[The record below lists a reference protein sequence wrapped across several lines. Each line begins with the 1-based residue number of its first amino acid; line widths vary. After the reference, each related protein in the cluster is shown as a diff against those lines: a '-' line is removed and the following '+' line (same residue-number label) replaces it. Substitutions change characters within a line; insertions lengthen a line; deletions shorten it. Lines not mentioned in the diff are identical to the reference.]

1 MTIPRRDIPPKTG
14 RTPRVVMKSKHH
26 FGFGVFIL
34 CIACFLCGCAL
45 LKLKQD
51 IDRGKSASLLQG
63 CVIMKSEQSGPIFIV
78 AYERIHSE
86 INVCGHVRLS
96 QTGCY
101 ELLVPNG
108 KYYVG
113 AFQDV
118 NGNGKHD
125 PNEAVGQFGTPDLVD
140 AKTKNN
146 IDQLNIVL
154 NPPEPD
160 AVSHLSGISI
170 NKTDIVDRAV
180 AGEVADRDRLA
191 RLDSYASQGYWEPI
205 SAFNEVGAN
214 IWFVQP
220 YDPKKIPVLFIHGA
234 SGTASGWEFLFQK
247 IDRSVFQPCFFYYP
261 SGLDLE
267 FSAYILAS
275 KILRLHAKYRF
286 DRMAVVAHSMGGLVA
301 RSCMTRFRKYFPFIK
316 LFVSISTPWG
326 GVNMAKMGAENS
338 PVVIPAW
345 KDVASGS
352 DFISTLYQNRL
363 PQNTRFYLL
372 FSYRGNRNPFEP
384 NNDGTLT
391 MESMLDQRA
400 QQEAVRIYGVNQ
412 DHAGILNSQ
421 ETATLLNDI
430 IEQEMPEKKGLKQ
443 SGTISISVDLKSQE
457 HRPNIVYMLLI
468 LETLGKK
475 FHEKVIYLDPFQ
487 KEQTI
492 DGIPDGEYLASLLIP
507 AFHVIPIRKA
517 IRVRAGQTTSIRFGG
532 SPEGIITNFIWSASG
547 LHAPKKIVSIN
558 LYGAGVDR
566 TILPDNFAF
575 NSIYDAALS
584 QKDFFH
590 DNLFCFYGLA
600 EGIYRVTVVADGYR
614 AYSENYRV
622 TPGQFG
628 NIPHIQLSRNL
639 RW

>member
-1 MTIPRRDIPPKTG
+1 MAI
-14 RTPRVVMKSKHH
+14 
-26 FGFGVFIL
+26 FIL
-34 CIACFLCGCAL
+34 TLACFLYGCAL

-63 CVIMKSEQSGPIFIV
+63 CVIMKSEQRGPIFIV
-78 AYERIHSE
+78 AYERIKSKSK
-86 INVCGHVRLS
+86 VCGHVRLS

-101 ELLVPNG
+101 ELIVANG

-125 PNEAVGQFGTPDLVD
+125 SNEAIGHFGAPDLVD
-140 AKTKNN
+140 AETKNY
-146 IDQLNIVL
+146 IDQLNIAL
-154 NPPEPD
+154 TPPEPD
-160 AVSHLSGISI
+160 AVSHLSDISI
-170 NKTDIVDRAV
+170 HETEIVDRAV
-180 AGEVADRDRLA
+180 AGEVADRDKLA
-191 RLDSYASQGYWEPI
+191 RLDRYASQGYWQPV
-205 SAFNEVGAN
+205 SAFNEIGAN

-220 YDPKKIPVLFIHGA
+220 YDPGKIPVLFIHGA
-234 SGTASGWEFLFQK
+234 SGTASGWEFFFQK

-275 KILRLHAKYRF
+275 KILRLHAKCRF
-286 DRMAVVAHSMGGLVA
+286 DRMVVVAHSMGGLVA

-326 GVNMAKMGAENS
+326 GVNWAKMGVENS

-352 DFISTLYQNRL
+352 DFISTMYQNRL

-372 FSYRGNRNPFEP
+372 FSYRGNRNPFEQ

-400 QQEAVRIYGVNQ
+400 QQEATRIYGINE
-412 DHAGILNSQ
+412 DHAGILNSP

-430 IEQEMPEKKGLKQ
+430 IEQEMPEKKGLKED
-443 SGTISISVDLKSQE
+443 GAISISVGLKPQE
-457 HRPNIVYMLLI
+457 HRKNIVYMLLI
-468 LETLGKK
+468 LEAVEKK

-492 DGIPDGEYLASLLIP
+492 GDVPEGEYLASLLIP

-517 IRVRAGQTTSIRFGG
+517 IRIRAGQTTSIRFNG
-532 SPEGIITNFIWSASG
+532 SPEGIIANFIWSASG
-547 LHAPKKIVSIN
+547 LNAPKNIVSIN

-566 TILPDNFAF
+566 TIHPENFAF

-590 DNLFCFYGLA
+590 DNLFCFYHLA
-600 EGIYRVTVVADGYR
+600 EGNYRVTVVADGYR

-622 TPGQFG
+622 IPGQFG
-628 NIPHIQLSRNL
+628 NIPHIQLSRDL
-639 RW
+639 R

>member
-1 MTIPRRDIPPKTG
+1 MLSGKIG
-14 RTPRVVMKSKHH
+14 FMKSRHH
-26 FGFGVFIL
+26 LGFEIFIL
-34 CIACFLCGCAL
+34 CTVCFLCGCAL

-63 CVIMKSEQSGPIFIV
+63 CVVMQSKQSGPLFVV
-78 AYERIHSE
+78 AYKRIHSE
-86 INVCGHVRLS
+86 IKACGHVRLS

-101 ELLVPNG
+101 ELIVPNG

-125 PNEAVGQFGTPDLVD
+125 PNEAMGHFGAPDLVN
-140 AKTKNN
+140 AETKHY

-154 NPPEPD
+154 TPPEPD

-180 AGEVADRDRLA
+180 AGEVADRAKLA
-191 RLDSYASQGYWEPI
+191 RLDRYASQGYWQPV
-205 SAFNEVGAN
+205 STFNEIGAN

-220 YDPKKIPVLFIHGA
+220 YDPGKIPVLFIHGA
-234 SGTASGWEFLFQK
+234 SGTASGWEFLSQK

-326 GVNMAKMGAENS
+326 GVDLARMGAENS

-352 DFISTLYQNRL
+352 DFISTMYQNRL

-372 FSYRGNRNPFEP
+372 FSYRGNRNPFEQ

-400 QQEAVRIYGVNQ
+400 QQEAARIYGVNE
-412 DHAGILNSQ
+412 DHSGILNAP

-430 IEQEMPEKKGLKQ
+430 IEQEMPGKRDLRE
-443 SGTISISVDLKSQE
+443 SGAIAISVDLTSKE
-457 HRPNIVYMLLI
+457 HRKNNVYVLLI

-475 FHEKVIYLDPFQ
+475 SHEKVIYLDPFQ
-487 KEQTI
+487 EEQTI
-492 DGIPDGEYLASLLIP
+492 DDIPEGEYLASLLIP
-507 AFHVIPIRKA
+507 AFNVIPIRKA
-517 IRVRAGQTTSIRFGG
+517 IRIRAGQTASIRFNG
-532 SPEGIITNFIWSASG
+532 SPEGIIANFIWSDSG
-547 LHAPKKIVSIN
+547 LYAPKKIVSIH

-566 TILPDNFAF
+566 TILPDNFTF
-575 NSIYDAALS
+575 KSIYDAALS
-584 QKDFFH
+584 HKDFFH
-590 DNLFCFYGLA
+590 DNFFCFYRLA
-600 EGIYRVTVVADGYR
+600 EGNYRVTVVADGYR